1 MGASETDGTSP
12 AFLWGTVSQLASVN
26 LNHTD
31 VKRDYSA
38 LPLHVFWEQE
48 QDFSFRKEYGLRL
61 P

>member
-1 MGASETDGTSP
+1 MNGTSP
-12 AFLWGTVSQLASVN
+12 AFLWGTVSQLASVS